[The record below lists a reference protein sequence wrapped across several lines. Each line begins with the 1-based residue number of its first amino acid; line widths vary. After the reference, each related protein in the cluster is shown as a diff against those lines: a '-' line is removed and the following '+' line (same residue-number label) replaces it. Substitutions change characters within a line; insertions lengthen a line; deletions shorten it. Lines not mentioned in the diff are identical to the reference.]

1 MSKLA
6 ILGGKPIRTN
16 LFPSYNTIG
25 IEEKNAV
32 NNVLD
37 KGNLSQFLGSWH
49 KDFYGGPNIRL
60 LETNWSNL
68 IGVNYSISVNSN
80 TSGLFSAIAACGIQ
94 PGDEVIVSPYTMSA
108 SAIAPLIYGAVPVF
122 ADIDI
127 NNFGLCPISIEA
139 KITERTKAILVVHI
153 FGNPAKMDEIMQIA
167 RKYNLYVI
175 EDCAQAPLAKYN
187 GKYVGTIGDIGI
199 FSFNYHKHIHTGEG
213 GIVTTNNEILA
224 KKIQLIRN
232 HAENSVSAMNL
243 DHEMNLYGFNYRMT
257 EIDAAIGIEQIKK
270 LPLLIEQRIENAN
283 YFAEKIGQIPGIIAP
298 TIEKKSKHVYYKQPF
313 KFDQNIIGIHRNKFI
328 EAIKAEIPSA
338 ILREDTPLIECGYV
352 RPLYML
358 PIFQNRTTHCS
369 FNCSKYKGIVDYSK
383 ESCPNVEKL
392 HFDELFSHEYM
403 RPGMTKNDIEDV
415 VNAFYKVIENIKELY

>member
-6 ILGGKPIRTN
+6 ILGGTPIRTT
-16 LFPSYNTIG
+16 LFPAYNTIG
-25 IEEKNAV
+25 VEEKIAV
-32 NNVLD
+32 NKVLD

-60 LETNWSNL
+60 LEESWSNL

-80 TSGLFSAIAACGIQ
+80 TSGLFSAIAACGIK

-127 NNFGLCPISIEA
+127 DNFGLCPNSVES

-167 RKYNLYVI
+167 KKHNLFVI
-175 EDCAQAPLAKYN
+175 EDCAQAPLAKY
-187 GKYVGTIGDIGI
+187 KDKHVGTIGDIGI

-213 GIVTTNNEILA
+213 GIVTTNNESLA

-232 HAENSVSAMNL
+232 HSENSVSAMNF
-243 DHEMNLYGFNYRMT
+243 DKEMNLYGFNYRMT

-270 LPLLIEQRIENAN
+270 LPFLIEERIENAN
-283 YFAEKIGQIPGIIAP
+283 FFAQKIGQIPGIKAP
-298 TIEKKSKHVYYKQPF
+298 IIENNSKHVYYKQPF
-313 KFDQNIIGIHRNKFI
+313 RFDQNIIGIHRNKFI

-338 ILREDTPLIECGYV
+338 ILREDTPLIESGYV
-352 RPLYML
+352 KPLYLL
-358 PIFQNRTTHCS
+358 PIFQNKTTHCS
-369 FNCSKYKGIVDYSK
+369 FNCSKYNGIVDYSK
-383 ESCPNVEKL
+383 GSCLNVEKL
-392 HFDELFSHEYM
+392 HYDELFSHEYM
-403 RPGMTKNDIEDV
+403 RPGMSKNDIEDV
-415 VNAFYKVIENIKELY
+415 VNAFYKVIDNIKELY

>member
-6 ILGGKPIRTN
+6 ILGGKPIRTS
-16 LFPSYNTIG
+16 LFPAYNTIG
-25 IEEKNAV
+25 VEEKIAV
-32 NNVLD
+32 NKVLD

-60 LETNWSNL
+60 LEESWSNL

-80 TSGLFSAIAACGIQ
+80 TSGLFSAIAACGIK

-127 NNFGLCPISIEA
+127 DNFGLCPNSVES

-167 RKYNLYVI
+167 KKHNLFVI
-175 EDCAQAPLAKYN
+175 EDCAQAPLAKY
-187 GKYVGTIGDIGI
+187 KDKHVGTIGDIGI

-232 HAENSVSAMNL
+232 HSENSVSAMNF
-243 DHEMNLYGFNYRMT
+243 DKEMNLYGFNYRMT

-270 LPLLIEQRIENAN
+270 LPFLIEERIENAN
-283 YFAEKIGQIPGIIAP
+283 FFAEKIGQIPGIKAP
-298 TIEKKSKHVYYKQPF
+298 IIEKNSKHVYYKQPF
-313 KFDQNIIGIHRNKFI
+313 RFDQKKIGIHRNKFI

-338 ILREDTPLIECGYV
+338 ILREDTPLIESGYV
-352 RPLYML
+352 RPLYLL
-358 PIFQNRTTHCS
+358 PIFQNKTTHCS
-369 FNCSKYKGIVDYSK
+369 FNCSKYNGIVDYSK
-383 ESCPNVEKL
+383 GSCLNVEKL
-392 HFDELFSHEYM
+392 HYDELFSHEYM
-403 RPGMTKNDIEDV
+403 RPGMSKQDIEDV
-415 VNAFYKVIENIKELY
+415 VNAFYKVIENIKDLY

>member
-6 ILGGKPIRTN
+6 ILGGKPIRTS
-16 LFPSYNTIG
+16 LFPAYNTIG
-25 IEEKNAV
+25 VEEKIAV
-32 NNVLD
+32 NKVLD

-60 LETNWSNL
+60 LEESWSNL

-80 TSGLFSAIAACGIQ
+80 TSGLFSAIAACGIK

-127 NNFGLCPISIEA
+127 DNFGLCPNSVES

-167 RKYNLYVI
+167 KKHNLFVI
-175 EDCAQAPLAKYN
+175 EDCAQAPLAKY
-187 GKYVGTIGDIGI
+187 KDKFVGTIGDIGI

-213 GIVTTNNEILA
+213 GIVTTNNEIIA

-232 HAENSVSAMNL
+232 HSENSVSAMNF
-243 DHEMNLYGFNYRMT
+243 DKEMNLYGFNYRMT

-270 LPLLIEQRIENAN
+270 LPLLIEERIENAN
-283 YFAEKIGQIPGIIAP
+283 FFAEKIGQIPGIKAP
-298 TIEKKSKHVYYKQPF
+298 IIEKNCKHVYYKQPF
-313 KFDQNIIGIHRNKFI
+313 RFDQKKIGIHRNKFI

-338 ILREDTPLIECGYV
+338 ILREDTPLIESGYV
-352 RPLYML
+352 RPLYLL
-358 PIFQNRTTHCS
+358 PIFQNKTTHCS
-369 FNCSKYKGIVDYSK
+369 FNCSKYNGIVDYSK
-383 ESCPNVEKL
+383 GSCLNVEKL
-392 HFDELFSHEYM
+392 HYDELFSHEYM
-403 RPGMTKNDIEDV
+403 RPGMSKHDIEDV
-415 VNAFYKVIENIKELY
+415 VNAFYKVIENIKDLY